1 MKSLRRMLLL
11 TAVLMVPADSQTTAP
26 RKVYM
31 VTDAE
36 GVDGVFNWKE
46 QCRPFESPRWAET
59 VKLLTGEVNAAVD
72 GLMAGG
78 ATEVVV
84 ADLHNSSRTLST
96 LDLDPRA
103 KLMQGSTLPP
113 TLGMDSSYSALIFVG
128 QHAMGG
134 APGGVLTDSG
144 GAFIVDYISFNGKN
158 VGEIG
163 TRAMLAGYYG
173 VPTIMLAGDVAACRE
188 LRDLVPGAECAEVKS
203 GLSDDTKGTSSGIS
217 LSHAAACALIR
228 EKAQRAMARLSE
240 FKPYRVAGP
249 YELKVVFKKGYQ
261 APPATKPGSQR
272 IDDRTIIYRGND
284 LIETWL
290 KWGYL

>member
-1 MKSLRRMLLL
+1 MLLL
-11 TAVLMVPADSQTTAP
+11 SAVLILPAYSQAP
-26 RKVYM
+26 ASRKVYM

-84 ADLHNSSRTLST
+84 ADLHDSSRTLST

-113 TLGMDSSYSALIFVG
+113 KLGMDSSYSALIFVG
-128 QHAMGG
+128 QHAMGS
-134 APGGVLTDSG
+134 APGGVITHSG
-144 GAFIVDYISFNGKN
+144 SFVIDYISFNNKK

-163 TRAMLAGYYG
+163 TRVMLAGYYG
-173 VPTIMLAGDVAACRE
+173 VPTIMLAGDVAACKE
-188 LRDLVPGAECAEVKS
+188 LRDLVPQAECAEVKY
-203 GLSDDTKGTSSGIS
+203 GLSDDTNGTSSGVS
-217 LSHAAACALIR
+217 LSHAAACKLIR
-228 EKAQRAMARLSE
+228 EKAQRAMSRLSE

-261 APPATKPGSQR
+261 APQATKPGSQR
-272 IDDRTIIYRGND
+272 IDDRTIIYRGDD

-290 KWGYL
+290 KWGWL